1 MLFLIQMQAIEQL
14 QGALEIV
21 IESDKNPR
29 EKLAAA
35 VKCHVR
41 TVTQRHVAGAL
52 RQQEL
57 ILPKKWRNEI
67 VAQRDHYD
75 GTFLKIIEE
84 GIEKGVFQA
93 LDWKTSKMAA
103 LGALNWIVRWYSPK
117 GKLSVDEIGEAMA
130 DFILQ
135 GFGVRQNKK

>member
-1 MLFLIQMQAIEQL
+1 M
-14 QGALEIV
+14 
-21 IESDKNPR
+21 
-29 EKLAAA
+29 
-35 VKCHVR
+35 
-41 TVTQRHVAGAL
+41 GAL

-84 GIEKGVFQA
+84 GIEKGIFQA

-135 GFGVRQNKK
+135 GFGVRQNNK